1 MQALTLELQRKSFSE
16 RRLLAM
22 PLSGLLVWL
31 TLAFTG
37 WLLPPYQ
44 ATLAIFIGTGSIVY
58 LGMLLSRFTGE
69 TMRFSQQP
77 KNVFDRLFLHGVVMS
92 LLVYA
97 IAIPYFLADYRSLAF
112 TVGVLSGLMWLPLGW
127 IIQHWI
133 GILHAVARTL
143 LCTAC
148 WVLYPEQSL
157 ILIPISIVLIYVLSI
172 VVLELRWHKLSRC
185 VSQLPSGVNE

>member
-1 MQALTLELQRKSFSE
+1 MHTFTLEQQRKIFSE
-16 RRLLAM
+16 RRFLAM

-37 WLLPPYQ
+37 WLLSPYQ

-58 LGMLLSRFTGE
+58 LGMLIARFTGE
-69 TMRFSQQP
+69 TIRFSQQP
-77 KNVFDRLFLHGVVMS
+77 KNVFDKLFLHGVAMS

-97 IAIPYFLADYRSLAF
+97 IAIPYFLADYRSLPF

-133 GILHAVARTL
+133 GIFHAVVRTL

-148 WVLYPEQSL
+148 WVLFPEQSMV
-157 ILIPISIVLIYVLSI
+157 LIPIGIVLIYALSI
-172 VVLELRWHKLSRC
+172 LVLELRWHRLSNTT
-185 VSQLPSGVNE
+185 SQFSSGVSK

>member
-1 MQALTLELQRKSFSE
+1 MQTLTLEQQRTAFAE
-16 RRLLAM
+16 RRFLAM

-58 LGMLLSRFTGE
+58 LGMLVARFTGE
-69 TMRFSQQP
+69 TLRFSQQP
-77 KNVFDRLFLHGVVMS
+77 KNVFDKLFLHGVAMS

-97 IAIPYFLADYRSLAF
+97 IAIPYFLADYRSLPF

-148 WVLYPEQSL
+148 WVYYPEQSM
-157 ILIPISIVLIYVLSI
+157 ILIPVSIVLIYTLSI
-172 VVLELRWHKLSRC
+172 AVLELRWHKLSHN
-185 VSQLPSGVNE
+185 VSQIPSGVSK

>member
-1 MQALTLELQRKSFSE
+1 MQTQTLEQQRKAFAE
-16 RRLLAM
+16 RRFLAM

-58 LGMLLSRFTGE
+58 LGMLVARFTGE
-69 TMRFSQQP
+69 KMRFSQQP
-77 KNVFDRLFLHGVVMS
+77 KNVFDRLFLHSVAMS

-97 IAIPYFLADYRSLAF
+97 IAIPYFLADYRSLPF
-112 TVGVLSGLMWLPLGW
+112 TIGVLSGLMWLPLGW

-133 GILHAVARTL
+133 GVFHAVVRTV

-148 WVLYPEQSL
+148 WVLFPAQSMV
-157 ILIPISIVLIYVLSI
+157 LIPVSIVLIYAISI
-172 VVLELRWHKLSRC
+172 AVLELRWRKLSQSVR
-185 VSQLPSGVNE
+185 QLPSGVSK